1 MKNETERLKEIIEI
15 IKKHNIIKDRSPKNI
30 RETIEELGPT
40 FIKMGQI
47 LSSRNDFLNEEMITE
62 LKKLKGSV
70 LPMNEEQI
78 KGILNEEYK
87 GKENEIFLAI
97 ENKPIGSASIAQIHK
112 AKLKNGEIV
121 ALKIQRKNIYEMMT
135 LDSKL
140 LKKAISILQIDKIL
154 GNVIDIKSLIDE
166 MYETAKEEM
175 DFLIEAKH
183 IEEFS
188 ENNKDISYIKGI
200 KIYKEYTTRHIL
212 VMEFIDAPLIS
223 EKEKLIKLGYDLKEV
238 TLKLADNYIKQ
249 AIDDGFYHADPHSD
263 NIKIQDGKIVY
274 LDFGMMGRLSNRNK
288 DLLNKCIVAILK
300 NDIDDI
306 AHILKI
312 LNVKDEEI
320 NYMKLKSDIKL
331 VLDKNKTT
339 EIKNINIKEFAK
351 EMFLLLNENKI
362 KLPKDITMLIRGI
375 VVIEGTIE
383 EINPDVNLIEVLK
396 NRLSLNKIITEDN
409 IKEIGYKIVKG
420 SNDIISI
427 PSETLSILKGIN
439 NGELKFNIE
448 LNDSKHQL
456 QKIENI
462 LYQIIITILDVA
474 LILGISIMTMLD
486 NSRESNIYYIY
497 IILSIIFTL
506 WLFYKMVIS
515 KIKNK

>member
-78 KGILNEEYK
+78 KEILNEEYK

-486 NSRESNIYYIY
+486 KSRESNIYYIY

>member
-78 KGILNEEYK
+78 KEILNEEYK

>member
-1 MKNETERLKEIIEI
+1 MKNEAERLKEIIEI

-47 LSSRNDFLNEEMITE
+47 LSSRNDLLNEEMITE

-78 KGILNEEYK
+78 KEILNEEYK
-87 GKENEIFLAI
+87 GKENEIFLTI

-351 EMFLLLNENKI
+351 EMFSLLNENKI

-409 IKEIGYKIVKG
+409 IKEIGYKIAKG

>member
-47 LSSRNDFLNEEMITE
+47 LSSRNDLLNEEMITE

-78 KGILNEEYK
+78 KEILNEEYK

-351 EMFLLLNENKI
+351 EMFSLLNENKI

-409 IKEIGYKIVKG
+409 IKEIGYKIAKG

>member
-1 MKNETERLKEIIEI
+1 
-15 IKKHNIIKDRSPKNI
+15 
-30 RETIEELGPT
+30 
-40 FIKMGQI
+40 
-47 LSSRNDFLNEEMITE
+47 
-62 LKKLKGSV
+62 
-70 LPMNEEQI
+70 
-78 KGILNEEYK
+78 
-87 GKENEIFLAI
+87 
-97 ENKPIGSASIAQIHK
+97 
-112 AKLKNGEIV
+112 
-121 ALKIQRKNIYEMMT
+121 
-135 LDSKL
+135 
-140 LKKAISILQIDKIL
+140 
-154 GNVIDIKSLIDE
+154 
-166 MYETAKEEM
+166 
-175 DFLIEAKH
+175 
-183 IEEFS
+183 
-188 ENNKDISYIKGI
+188 
-200 KIYKEYTTRHIL
+200 
-212 VMEFIDAPLIS
+212 
-223 EKEKLIKLGYDLKEV
+223 
-238 TLKLADNYIKQ
+238 
-249 AIDDGFYHADPHSD
+249 
-263 NIKIQDGKIVY
+263 
-274 LDFGMMGRLSNRNK
+274 
-288 DLLNKCIVAILK
+288 
-300 NDIDDI
+300 
-306 AHILKI
+306 
-312 LNVKDEEI
+312 
-320 NYMKLKSDIKL
+320 MKLKSDIKL

-351 EMFLLLNENKI
+351 EMFSLLNENKI
-362 KLPKDITMLIRGI
+362 KLPKDIKMLIRGI

-409 IKEIGYKIVKG
+409 IKEIGYKIAKG

>member
-15 IKKHNIIKDRSPKNI
+15 IKKHNIIKDRRPKNI

-47 LSSRNDFLNEEMITE
+47 LSSRNDLLNEEMITE

-78 KGILNEEYK
+78 KEILNEEYK

-351 EMFLLLNENKI
+351 EMFSLLNENKI

-409 IKEIGYKIVKG
+409 IKEIGYKIAKG

>member
-78 KGILNEEYK
+78 KEILNEEYK

-486 NSRESNIYYIY
+486 NSRESNIYCIY

>member
-15 IKKHNIIKDRSPKNI
+15 IKKHNIIKDRRPKNI

-47 LSSRNDFLNEEMITE
+47 LSSRNDLLNEEMITE

-78 KGILNEEYK
+78 KEILNEEYK

-154 GNVIDIKSLIDE
+154 GNVFDIKSLIDE

-351 EMFLLLNENKI
+351 EMFSLLNENKI

-409 IKEIGYKIVKG
+409 IKEIGYKIAKG

>member
-1 MKNETERLKEIIEI
+1 MKNEAERLKEIIEI

-47 LSSRNDFLNEEMITE
+47 LSSRNDLLNEEMITE

-78 KGILNEEYK
+78 KEILNEEYK

-351 EMFLLLNENKI
+351 EMFSLLNENKI

-396 NRLSLNKIITEDN
+396 NRLSLNKLITEDN

>member
-47 LSSRNDFLNEEMITE
+47 LSSRNDLLNEEMITE

-78 KGILNEEYK
+78 KEILNEEYK
-87 GKENEIFLAI
+87 GKENEIFLTI

-223 EKEKLIKLGYDLKEV
+223 EKEKLINLGYDLKEV

-409 IKEIGYKIVKG
+409 IKEIGYKIAKG

-486 NSRESNIYYIY
+486 NSRESNIYCIY